1 MTEDS
6 TSSNAPQVRQVVIHM
21 PGPAW
26 QYGTDFREQP
36 GVQAHVAHYR
46 QLHEDGKLELGGP
59 FLLPDSGGMM
69 IATIDVTRDEI
80 ESFAAADPAVQSGL
94 LRFEIRPWYTAM
106 ARTDRAS

>member
-6 TSSNAPQVRQVVIHM
+6 PTTNPPNTRQVVFHM

-36 GVQAHVAHYR
+36 GVQAHVAYYR
-46 QLHEDGKLELGGP
+46 QLYEDGKLDLGGP
-59 FLLPDSGGMM
+59 FLIPDSGGMM
-69 IATIDVTRDEI
+69 VTTKDVTPDEI
-80 ESFAAADPAVQSGL
+80 EAFAAADPAVKSGL

-106 ARTDRAS
+106 ELNP